1 MKINLKNLLVQTM
14 SGVVLGNVKNII
26 LETEGQT
33 VLQYEVGNLFA
44 KKYLISREQVLS
56 IDDQKMIVDDSAV
69 KPEEKDIREN
79 KINIEPEGVAMDQS
93 L

>member
-1 MKINLKNLLVQTM
+1 MKINLKNLDVETKA
-14 SGVVLGNVKNII
+14 GIRLGNVRDVV
-26 LETEGQT
+26 LETEGQE
-33 VLQYEVGNLFA
+33 VMQYEVGNLFSR
-44 KKYLISREQVLS
+44 KYLISRGQVVS
-56 IDDQKMIVDDSAV
+56 INDQKMIVDDSAV